1 MRTAKSFIAWGC
13 RRGGPRYEAT
23 MNRPAES
30 KTRRMGVRFAGGRL
44 GCRDWKRTG
53 KREKGGGRREKG
65 RENRE
70 EGNEEAGDEVA
81 GAKAHG

>member
-1 MRTAKSFIAWGC
+1 
-13 RRGGPRYEAT
+13 
-23 MNRPAES
+23 
-30 KTRRMGVRFAGGRL
+30 MGVRFAGGRL